1 MTGIYEIKCK
11 IDGKTYIGQAVDIS
25 KRIRKH
31 LNNLRNGRH
40 WNLHLQ
46 RAFTKYGENNF
57 EFNVLCECERENLND
72 NEKLFISKFNSSDER
87 YGFNKNDGGEQI
99 LRDYSGSNNPFYG
112 KRHSQEFRE
121 RLSKIN
127 KGNEKIINASKGR
140 KFMNN
145 GEKTIKVIPEEF
157 DKYLN
162 LGYKFGRI
170 VTWEP
175 WNKGLHGDERVVK
188 TLESVRS
195 RITVESYKKISEKL
209 TGRITSEEIKE
220 KIRRTMKSKKYW
232 WSELSKNDPKY
243 VEWRRKLGK
252 SIAESKRRKKQLKI
266 SNEEE

>member
-11 IDGKTYIGQAVDIS
+11 IDGKIYIGQAVDIS

-57 EFNVLCECERENLND
+57 EFNVLCECERENLNY

-87 YGFNKNDGGEQI
+87 YGFNKNDGGNQI
-99 LRDYSGSNNPFYG
+99 LTDCSGENNPFYG
-112 KRHSQEFRE
+112 KHHSKEFIKSISE
-121 RLSKIN
+121 KN
-127 KGNEKIINASKGR
+127 KLDPRCANSMRGR

-145 GEKTIKVIPEEF
+145 GEKTIGVLPEDFE
-157 DKYLN
+157 KYLN
-162 LGYKFGRI
+162 MGYKFGRI

-188 TLESVRS
+188 TLENVRS

-209 TGRITSEEIKE
+209 TGRITSEETKE
-220 KIRRTMKSKKYW
+220 KIRKTMKSKKYW

-243 VEWRRKLGK
+243 IEWRNKLGK
-252 SIAESKRRKKQLKI
+252 SIAESKRQKKQLKI
-266 SNEEE
+266 SNEED